1 MLSAGSWSTVL
12 VSSSESVKTL
22 SSLDSRE
29 MLTPVKSLSGAAY
42 LAVSGVAATLG
53 VAALEGLEAVCL
65 LAPAPVGEAVPVRL
79 RLDLLLLA
87 DVLHWTAA
95 GRLPARRF
103 AGVVVAG

>member
-1 MLSAGSWSTVL
+1 MLSPV
-12 VSSSESVKTL
+12 ESLQGV
-22 SSLDSRE
+22 
-29 MLTPVKSLSGAAY
+29 AY
-42 LAVSGVAATLG
+42 LAVSGVAAALA

-65 LAPAPVGEAVPVRL
+65 LAPVGEAEPVRL

-87 DVLHWTAA
+87 GVLHWTAA